1 MPCQGLQ
8 FLCLCVNS
16 FTCGLFI
23 TPNNNNWRTVL
34 QLQTAAPHGLQNLI
48 KTTLSLGT
56 ADQVLQSD
64 LCSPIRG
71 KPYPMWWNVTQNTS
85 PPFHTSGF
93 LLGGHL
99 PPLSFC
105 FPPWFWLAP
114 PWFWLAPPWFWLAL
128 PWFWL
133 APLGYAEI
141 SILHAIYSSIY
152 KSFNDTI
159 NCELCLCKKSP
170 RFHQI
175 VSTKRSK
182 IKNFPR
188 GECLQTPL
196 VCSMLCTQIH
206 TCPPPNNPY
215 NLIWHPL
222 RQKARESEHRLQ
234 TTLLLLIT
242 ALFEPWQ

>member
-56 ADQVLQSD
+56 AYQVLQSD
-64 LCSPIRG
+64 LSSPIRG

-85 PPFHTSGF
+85 PPFPHVRVSF
-93 LLGGHL
+93 WGGGGIC
-99 PPLSFC
+99 P
-105 FPPWFWLAP
+105 
-114 PWFWLAPPWFWLAL
+114 

-175 VSTKRSK
+175 ASLKGQKSK
-182 IKNFPR
+182 ISLGENAPR
-188 GECLQTPL
+188 
-196 VCSMLCTQIH
+196 
-206 TCPPPNNPY
+206 PP
-215 NLIWHPL
+215 
-222 RQKARESEHRLQ
+222 
-234 TTLLLLIT
+234 
-242 ALFEPWQ
+242 